1 MTEASKM
8 LNLARSTIPC
18 RCHVCA
24 FFGNSDEEYT
34 VFLPFMKEGLAA
46 GDRAVHI
53 INKGHYEERKRRLAE
68 VGISVRSAEQSGQLE
83 IRPWENAYLRS
94 NCFDQYKMIELLEE
108 VGAAG
113 ERQGSGFTRLWA
125 NMEWALEDFPG
136 THDIVEYESRL
147 NYVLPKYN
155 MATVCTYDLA
165 KFNAAVIMD
174 IMRTHPQVIIGGIL
188 QENPFYVPPDEFLR
202 ELQNRKATAH

>member
-1 MTEASKM
+1 M
-8 LNLARSTIPC
+8 L
-18 RCHVCA
+18 
-24 FFGNSDEEYT
+24 
-34 VFLPFMKEGLAA
+34 LPFMKEGFAA
-46 GDRAVHI
+46 GDRMVHI
-53 INKGHYEERKRRLAE
+53 VSKDHSDERRRRLAE
-68 VGISVRSAEQSGQLE
+68 VGMSANSWGQSEQIE
-83 IRPWENAYLRS
+83 IRPWESAYLRGGR
-94 NCFDQYKMIELLEE
+94 FDQYKMIELFEE
-108 VGAAG
+108 LGAAN
-113 ERQGSGFTRLWA
+113 EKHGSDFTRLWA

-174 IMRTHPQVIIGGIL
+174 IMRTHPHVIIGGIL

-202 ELQNRKATAH
+202 ELQSRKTLAH